1 MRRSPMGLPALVYKV
16 NSRDNVG
23 TALAHLREGEDYPV
37 YEEGK
42 GIVGTVKTETPI
54 PAWHKVALERIE
66 EDSEVVKFGYVIG
79 VAVKVVEEGALVHV
93 TNVLLDQTY
102 DFRQMVRQGLVLGIA
117 PVRVEKGDVLRLGVN
132 VRPLH
137 PALKGL
143 PPRSRVGIAVST
155 IAENGTVRL
164 GNIVEP
170 PPRLRR
176 NERYVRLVR
185 DFYRMLRAGLIE
197 FSRVEVG

>member
-1 MRRSPMGLPALVYKV
+1 MSLPALVYKV

-23 TALAHLREGEDYPV
+23 TALSHLEEGAEYPV

-42 GIVGTVKTETPI
+42 GVIGTVKPSSPI
-54 PAWHKVALERIE
+54 PAWHKIALEEIE
-66 EDSEVVKFGYVIG
+66 EGGEVIKFGYVIG
-79 VAVKVVEEGALVHV
+79 VAVTVVEEGALVHV
-93 TNVLLDQTY
+93 TNVLLDSTY
-102 DFRQMVRQGLVLGIA
+102 DFRKMVRQGLVLGIS
-117 PVRVEKGDVLRLGVN
+117 PVRVERGEVLRLGVN

-143 PPRSRVGIAVST
+143 PPRSRVGIAASA

>member
-1 MRRSPMGLPALVYKV
+1 VSLPALVYKV

-23 TALAHLREGEDYPV
+23 TALSHLKEGVEYPV

-42 GIVGTVKTETPI
+42 GVIGAVKPNTPI
-54 PAWHKVALERIE
+54 PAWHKIALERIE
-66 EDSEVVKFGYVIG
+66 EGGEVVKFGYIVG
-79 VAVKVVEEGALVHV
+79 VAVTVVEEGVLVHV
-93 TNVLLDQTY
+93 TNVLLDPTY

-117 PVRVEKGDVLRLGVN
+117 PVRVERGEVLRLGVN

-137 PALKGL
+137 PALRGL
-143 PPRSRVGIAVST
+143 PPRSRVGMAACT
-155 IAENGTVRL
+155 IAENGTIRL

>member
-1 MRRSPMGLPALVYKV
+1 MSLPAIVYKV

-23 TALAHLREGEDYPV
+23 TALSHLREGEEYPV

-42 GIVGTVKTETPI
+42 GVVGTVKPLTPI
-54 PAWHKVALERIE
+54 PVWHKVALERIE
-66 EDSEVVKFGYVIG
+66 EGEEVVKFGYVIG
-79 VAVKVVEEGALVHV
+79 VAVRSVEEGTLVHV
-93 TNVLLDQTY
+93 TNVLLDPAY
-102 DFRQMVRQGLVLGIA
+102 DFRRMVEQGLILGTA
-117 PVRVEKGDVLRLGVN
+117 PVRVEKGEVLRVGVN
-132 VRPLH
+132 IRPLH
-137 PALKGL
+137 PELRGL
-143 PPRSRVGIAVST
+143 TLRSRVGVAASA

-176 NERYVRLVR
+176 NERYVRLVK
-185 DFYRMLRAGLIE
+185 DFYRMLRAGLLE